1 MNYVKRIFSIFILFI
16 ISQIGITAFGVI
28 KQLSLDAGEKN
39 LNISSTLVTVILVVI
54 NILFLIYLA
63 KRMNIIKTNHP
74 FLTKKNILIILVA
87 TLIDR
92 GLAIGGTLLLN
103 MQGHTTTANDS
114 TLIKLFSGVSPVL
127 VVLLLGIAA
136 PIMEEIV
143 FRGGIIGYL
152 VENNALLAILISSFL
167 FGIIHGPTNFISFG
181 MYFFMGIILSVSYYK
196 TKDLRVSMSIH
207 FLNNLFPAIAI
218 AYGLI

>member
-1 MNYVKRIFSIFILFI
+1 MNYAKRIFSNFILFI

-92 GLAIGGTLLLN
+92 GIAIGGTLLLN

-196 TKDLRVSMSIH
+196 TKDLRVSISIH

>member
-92 GLAIGGTLLLN
+92 GIAIGGTLLLN

-196 TKDLRVSMSIH
+196 TKDLRVSISIH

-218 AYGLI
+218 AY

>member
-1 MNYVKRIFSIFILFI
+1 MNYAKRIFSIFILFI

-63 KRMNIIKTNHP
+63 KRMNIIKTNHL

-92 GLAIGGTLLLN
+92 GIAIGGTLLLN

-196 TKDLRVSMSIH
+196 TKDLRVSISIH

-218 AYGLI
+218 AYSLI

>member
-92 GLAIGGTLLLN
+92 GIAIGGTLLLN
-103 MQGHTTTANDS
+103 VQGHTTTANDS

-127 VVLLLGIAA
+127 VVLLLGVAA

-196 TKDLRVSMSIH
+196 TKDLRVSISIH

>member
-92 GLAIGGTLLLN
+92 GIAIGGTLLLN

>member
-92 GLAIGGTLLLN
+92 G
-103 MQGHTTTANDS
+103 
-114 TLIKLFSGVSPVL
+114 
-127 VVLLLGIAA
+127 IA
-136 PIMEEIV
+136 V
-143 FRGGIIGYL
+143 T
-152 VENNALLAILISSFL
+152 FL
-167 FGIIHGPTNFISFG
+167 F
-181 MYFFMGIILSVSYYK
+181 K
-196 TKDLRVSMSIH
+196 WQK
-207 FLNNLFPAIAI
+207 FPAINDKSYQLWI
-218 AYGLI
+218 AFYMPITKLSLAASTTSTVILSI

>member
-1 MNYVKRIFSIFILFI
+1 HKIFYTL
-16 ISQIGITAFGVI
+16 
-28 KQLSLDAGEKN
+28 
-39 LNISSTLVTVILVVI
+39 LVTVILVVI

-92 GLAIGGTLLLN
+92 GIAIGGTLLLN
-103 MQGHTTTANDS
+103 TQGYTTTANDS

-127 VVLLLGIAA
+127 VILLLGIAA

-181 MYFFMGIILSVSYYK
+181 MYFFMGIILAVSYYK
-196 TKDLRVSMSIH
+196 TKDLRVSISIH

>member
-1 MNYVKRIFSIFILFI
+1 MNYAKRIFSIFILFI

-92 GLAIGGTLLLN
+92 GIAIGGTLLLN

-196 TKDLRVSMSIH
+196 TKDLRVSIFIH

-218 AYGLI
+218 AYG

>member
-1 MNYVKRIFSIFILFI
+1 MNYAKRIFSIFILFI

-92 GLAIGGTLLLN
+92 GIAIGGTLLLN

-196 TKDLRVSMSIH
+196 TKDLRVSISIH

-218 AYGLI
+218 AYS

>member
-1 MNYVKRIFSIFILFI
+1 M
-16 ISQIGITAFGVI
+16 
-28 KQLSLDAGEKN
+28 
-39 LNISSTLVTVILVVI
+39 
-54 NILFLIYLA
+54 
-63 KRMNIIKTNHP
+63 
-74 FLTKKNILIILVA
+74 IILVA

-92 GLAIGGTLLLN
+92 GIAIGGTLLLN

-152 VENNALLAILISSFL
+152 VENNALLAILISSFYLGL
-167 FGIIHGPTNFISFG
+167 F
-181 MYFFMGIILSVSYYK
+181 MALQILSALECISSWGLSFQFLTTKQK
-196 TKDLRVSMSIH
+196 T
-207 FLNNLFPAIAI
+207 
-218 AYGLI
+218 

>member
-1 MNYVKRIFSIFILFI
+1 
-16 ISQIGITAFGVI
+16 
-28 KQLSLDAGEKN
+28 
-39 LNISSTLVTVILVVI
+39 
-54 NILFLIYLA
+54 
-63 KRMNIIKTNHP
+63 MNIIKTNHP

-92 GLAIGGTLLLN
+92 GIAIGGTLLLN
-103 MQGHTTTANDS
+103 TQGYTTTANDS

-127 VVLLLGIAA
+127 VILLLGIAA

-181 MYFFMGIILSVSYYK
+181 MYFFMGIILAVSYYK
-196 TKDLRVSMSIH
+196 TKDLRVSISIH

>member
-1 MNYVKRIFSIFILFI
+1 MNYAKRIFSIFILFI

-28 KQLSLDAGEKN
+28 KQLSLEAGEKN

-92 GLAIGGTLLLN
+92 GIAIGGTLLLN
-103 MQGHTTTANDS
+103 MQGHTNTANDS
-114 TLIKLFSGVSPVL
+114 TLIKLFSGASPVL

-136 PIMEEIV
+136 PLMEEIV

-196 TKDLRVSMSIH
+196 TKDLRVSISIH

>member
-1 MNYVKRIFSIFILFI
+1 MNYAKRIFSIFILFI

-92 GLAIGGTLLLN
+92 GIAIGGTLLLN
-103 MQGHTTTANDS
+103 VQGHTTTANDS

-196 TKDLRVSMSIH
+196 TKDLRVSISIH

-218 AYGLI
+218 AYSLI

>member
-92 GLAIGGTLLLN
+92 GIAIGGTLLLN

-196 TKDLRVSMSIH
+196 TKDLRVSISIH

-218 AYGLI
+218 A

>member
-1 MNYVKRIFSIFILFI
+1 MYIDLSLQLFLLFI

-28 KQLSLDAGEKN
+28 KQLSLEAGEKN

-92 GLAIGGTLLLN
+92 GIAIGGTLLLN

-196 TKDLRVSMSIH
+196 TKDLRVSISIH

>member
-1 MNYVKRIFSIFILFI
+1 MNYAKRIFSIFILFI

-92 GLAIGGTLLLN
+92 GIAIGGTLLLN

-114 TLIKLFSGVSPVL
+114 TLIKLISGVSPVL

-196 TKDLRVSMSIH
+196 TKDLRVSISIH

-218 AYGLI
+218 AYSLI

>member
-1 MNYVKRIFSIFILFI
+1 MNYAKRIFSIFILFI

-92 GLAIGGTLLLN
+92 GIAIGGTLLLN

-114 TLIKLFSGVSPVL
+114 TLIKLFSGVSPIL

-196 TKDLRVSMSIH
+196 TKDLRVSISIH

-218 AYGLI
+218 AYSLI

>member
-1 MNYVKRIFSIFILFI
+1 MNYAKRIFSIFILFI

-92 GLAIGGTLLLN
+92 GIAIGGTLLLN

-196 TKDLRVSMSIH
+196 TKDLRVSISIH

-218 AYGLI
+218 AYSLI

>member
-1 MNYVKRIFSIFILFI
+1 MNYAKRIFSIFILFI

-92 GLAIGGTLLLN
+92 GIAIGGTLLLN

-196 TKDLRVSMSIH
+196 TKDLRVSISIH

-218 AYGLI
+218 AYSL

>member
-1 MNYVKRIFSIFILFI
+1 MNYAKRIFSIFILFI

-92 GLAIGGTLLLN
+92 GIAIGGTLLLN

-196 TKDLRVSMSIH
+196 TKDLRVSISIH
-207 FLNNLFPAIAI
+207 FKQ
-218 AYGLI
+218 LIPCNCYSL

>member
-63 KRMNIIKTNHP
+63 KRMNTIKTNHP

-92 GLAIGGTLLLN
+92 GIAIGGTLLLN

-196 TKDLRVSMSIH
+196 TKDLRVSISIH

>member
-92 GLAIGGTLLLN
+92 GIAIGGTLLLN

-196 TKDLRVSMSIH
+196 TKDLRVSISIH

>member
-1 MNYVKRIFSIFILFI
+1 MNYAKRIFSIFILFI

-92 GLAIGGTLLLN
+92 GIAIGGTLLLN

-167 FGIIHGPTNFISFG
+167 FGIIHGTTNFISFG

-196 TKDLRVSMSIH
+196 TKDLRVSISIH

-218 AYGLI
+218 AYSLI

>member
-1 MNYVKRIFSIFILFI
+1 MNYAKRIFSIFILFI

-63 KRMNIIKTNHP
+63 KRMNIIKTNHL

-92 GLAIGGTLLLN
+92 GIAIGGTLLLN

-196 TKDLRVSMSIH
+196 TKDLRVSISIH

>member
-1 MNYVKRIFSIFILFI
+1 MLFI

-92 GLAIGGTLLLN
+92 GIAIGGTLLLN

-196 TKDLRVSMSIH
+196 TKDLRVSISIH

-218 AYGLI
+218 AYSLI

>member
-54 NILFLIYLA
+54 NILFLFYLA

-92 GLAIGGTLLLN
+92 GIAIGGTLLLN

-196 TKDLRVSMSIH
+196 TKDLRVSISIH

>member
-92 GLAIGGTLLLN
+92 GIAIGGTLLLN

-114 TLIKLFSGVSPVL
+114 PLIKLFSGVSPVL

-196 TKDLRVSMSIH
+196 TKDLRVSISIH

>member
-87 TLIDR
+87 TLID
-92 GLAIGGTLLLN
+92 
-103 MQGHTTTANDS
+103 
-114 TLIKLFSGVSPVL
+114 
-127 VVLLLGIAA
+127 
-136 PIMEEIV
+136 
-143 FRGGIIGYL
+143 
-152 VENNALLAILISSFL
+152 
-167 FGIIHGPTNFISFG
+167 
-181 MYFFMGIILSVSYYK
+181 
-196 TKDLRVSMSIH
+196 
-207 FLNNLFPAIAI
+207 
-218 AYGLI
+218 

>member
-1 MNYVKRIFSIFILFI
+1 MNYAKRIFSIFILFI

-63 KRMNIIKTNHP
+63 KRMNIIKTNHL

-92 GLAIGGTLLLN
+92 GIAIGGTLLLN

-136 PIMEEIV
+136 PLMEEIV

-196 TKDLRVSMSIH
+196 TKDLRVSISIH

>member
-92 GLAIGGTLLLN
+92 GIAIGGTLLLN
-103 MQGHTTTANDS
+103 MQGHTNTANDS

-196 TKDLRVSMSIH
+196 TKDLRVSISIH

>member
-92 GLAIGGTLLLN
+92 GIAIGGTLLLN
-103 MQGHTTTANDS
+103 MQGHTTTSNDS

-196 TKDLRVSMSIH
+196 TKDLRVSISIH

>member
-1 MNYVKRIFSIFILFI
+1 
-16 ISQIGITAFGVI
+16 
-28 KQLSLDAGEKN
+28 
-39 LNISSTLVTVILVVI
+39 
-54 NILFLIYLA
+54 
-63 KRMNIIKTNHP
+63 
-74 FLTKKNILIILVA
+74 
-87 TLIDR
+87 
-92 GLAIGGTLLLN
+92 
-103 MQGHTTTANDS
+103 QGHTTTANDS

-196 TKDLRVSMSIH
+196 TKDLRVSISIH

>member
-92 GLAIGGTLLLN
+92 GIAIGGTLLLN

-127 VVLLLGIAA
+127 VVLLLGVAA

-196 TKDLRVSMSIH
+196 TKDLRVSISIH

>member
-1 MNYVKRIFSIFILFI
+1 MNYAKRIFSIFILFI

-28 KQLSLDAGEKN
+28 KQISLDAGEKN

-92 GLAIGGTLLLN
+92 GIAIGGTLLLN
-103 MQGHTTTANDS
+103 TQGYTTTANDS

-127 VVLLLGIAA
+127 VILLLGIAA

-181 MYFFMGIILSVSYYK
+181 MYFFMGIILAVSYYK
-196 TKDLRVSMSIH
+196 TKDLRVSISIH

>member
-1 MNYVKRIFSIFILFI
+1 MNYAKRIFSIFILFI

-92 GLAIGGTLLLN
+92 GIAIGGTLLLN

-196 TKDLRVSMSIH
+196 TKDLRVSISIH
-207 FLNNLFPAIAI
+207 FLNNLFPAIAT

>member
-1 MNYVKRIFSIFILFI
+1 MNYAKRIFSIFILFI

-92 GLAIGGTLLLN
+92 GIAIGGTLLLN

-127 VVLLLGIAA
+127 VVLLLGIAT

-196 TKDLRVSMSIH
+196 TKDLRVSISIH